1 VKTVISNST
10 LETIELG
17 SRFAEGLTDNDIVS
31 VYGELGAGKTQFIK
45 GICSRLGVK
54 QVVNS
59 PTFIIVNEYSSDKI
73 GKIFHFDLYRIR
85 SLDELYDIGFKDYI
99 GIGGLI
105 LIEWPELVEPV
116 LPDRTK
122 KIRIFHMG
130 ENENMREIKFNG
142 TNN

>member
-10 LETIELG
+10 IETIELG
-17 SRFAEGLTDNDIVS
+17 SRFAKELIGDDIVS

-73 GKIFHFDLYRIR
+73 GKIFHFDFYRIR
-85 SLDELYDIGFKDYI
+85 SLDELYDIGFKDYLD
-99 GIGGLI
+99 GGGLI

-122 KIRIFHMG
+122 KIRIFHKG
-130 ENENMREIKFNG
+130 ENENIREIKFNG